1 MLIPCPGHVPPLNPA
16 PPPAPSGHAP
26 GHSAHVHSCPRE
38 GMSPPPP
45 AHPRPAPL
53 RAWTSPARRR
63 PARTNSGQ
71 RSPPRSGPGQ
81 HTAWKRLKPGP
92 TALAALAGVGCGR
105 RRLSVAEL
113 IGAFFTARATPV
125 IALGSTFIDFTPPWL
140 KDFAIATFGTN
151 DKVALFVGMGRDHP
165 AARLRAGRRG
175 VPEVGPR
182 RRRGAADGRGD
193 RGGVVTRASV
203 KPLDAVPTLIG
214 TVAGLM
220 RCGSWSPGCG
230 GCSLGRTPG
239 RPRPR
244 RTGTPRYHP
253 ARLLRRTGVTAAA
266 AAIAATG
273 GRLLS
278 AARSNVAQARESL
291 RLPAPAKAPAAVPA
305 GVQSAAPGV
314 TPWLTPNG
322 DFYRIDTALSVP
334 EINAEDWELR
344 VHGLVEQEVRLTFQ
358 DLLDADLIES
368 HVSLTCVSNPVG
380 GNLAGNAKWLGLP
393 IRDVLKMARPKEGAD
408 MVLSTSIDG
417 FSASTPLEV
426 LQDDRD
432 AMLAIGMNGEP
443 LPLEHGYPVRMVV
456 PGLYGFV
463 SATKWV
469 VDLEVTRFADS
480 KAYWTQRGWSERGPI
495 KTMARVEVP
504 KSFAKVRPGGSQ
516 SAAPR
521 GPRPAASPRSRCRS
535 TTAPGPR
542 PCSPTRPPSS
552 HGGSGPSTGMPPR
565 ARTTSRPAP
574 PTEPA
579 RSRRTSARIRC
590 PTAPPAGSRSW

>member
-1 MLIPCPGHVPPLNPA
+1 MKKLTKWLKGPA
-16 PPPAPSGHAP
+16 P
-26 GHSAHVHSCPRE
+26 
-38 GMSPPPP
+38 
-45 AHPRPAPL
+45 
-53 RAWTSPARRR
+53 
-63 PARTNSGQ
+63 
-71 RSPPRSGPGQ
+71 
-81 HTAWKRLKPGP
+81 
-92 TALAALAGVGCGR
+92 LAALAGVAAAAVV
-105 RRLSVAEL
+105 LSVAEL
-113 IGAFFTARATPV
+113 IGAFFTARAAPV
-125 IALGSTFIDFTPPWL
+125 IALGSTFIDFTPPWM

-151 DKVALFVGMGRDHP
+151 DKAALFVGMGMTIFLL
-165 AARLRAGRRG
+165 ACVLGVVAYRRWAL
-175 VPEVGPR
+175 
-182 RRRGAADGRGD
+182 GAAGVLLMGAIIVAS
-193 RGGVVTRASV
+193 VVTRASV
-203 KPLDAVPTLIG
+203 KPVDAVPTLLG
-214 TVAGLM
+214 TVAGLIVL
-220 RCGSWSPGCG
+220 RLLVSRAWRLRSFPEAPADVAAKG
-230 GCSLGRTPG
+230 PG
-239 RPRPR
+239 RPATTR
-244 RTGTPRYHP
+244 RAFFAATG
-253 ARLLRRTGVTAAA
+253 LTAAA
-266 AAIAATG
+266 AGIAAAG

-291 RLPAPAKAPAAVPA
+291 RLPSPGRAAAAVPA

-334 EINAEDWELR
+334 EINAEEWELR

-358 DLLDADLIES
+358 DLLDAELIES
-368 HVSLTCVSNPVG
+368 HVTLTCVSNPVG

-393 IRDVLKMARPKEGAD
+393 IREVLKRARPKDGAD

-504 KSFAKVRPGGSQ
+504 KSFAVVPAGRVAIGGTAWAQTRGITKVEVQIDGADWAPAVLSAEASVVTWRQWSFDWDAKPGPHYIKVRATDGTGEVQTEKRADPVPDGASGWQ
-516 SAAPR
+516 SVMV
-521 GPRPAASPRSRCRS
+521 
-535 TTAPGPR
+535 TV
-542 PCSPTRPPSS
+542 
-552 HGGSGPSTGMPPR
+552 
-565 ARTTSRPAP
+565 
-574 PTEPA
+574 E
-579 RSRRTSARIRC
+579 
-590 PTAPPAGSRSW
+590 